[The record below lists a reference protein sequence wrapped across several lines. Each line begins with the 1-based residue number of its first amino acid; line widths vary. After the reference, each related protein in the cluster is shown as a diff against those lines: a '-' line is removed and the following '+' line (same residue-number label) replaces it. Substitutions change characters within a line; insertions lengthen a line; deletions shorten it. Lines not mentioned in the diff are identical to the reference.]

1 MKENDIMKRYLATA
15 RMCLVEKSYF
25 GLAELAGQYLL
36 RAAAMGA
43 LLMIW
48 RSLYLQG
55 ADMEGLT
62 LNELYVYTVLS
73 AALAP
78 LLDVRTPA
86 SDWLHDGTMLSMYQR
101 PSSVFGQLIAHT
113 AGGWAMQLMLLSA
126 PAFLLAL
133 LCGVDM
139 RPRDFWFLPSL
150 ALAVSEGFAVDFL
163 FTCLLIRLRS
173 LAWPVHSLRESLT
186 ALLTGAL
193 IPFSAL
199 PWGIGKVLAL
209 TPFGTLAGAPLSLY
223 AGLGD
228 AAGILIAQVF
238 WNLMLWPLAVW
249 GFAKSRERMVSYGG

>member
-1 MKENDIMKRYLATA
+1 MKRYLATSK
-15 RMCLVEKSYF
+15 MCLVEKSYF
-25 GLAELAGQYLL
+25 GFAELAGQYLM

-48 RSLYLQG
+48 RSLSLQG

-62 LNELYVYTVLS
+62 LGQLYVYTVLS
-73 AALAP
+73 TVLAP
-78 LLDVRTPA
+78 MLDVRTPA

-113 AGGWAMQLMLLSA
+113 VGGWATQLALLSA
-126 PAFLLAL
+126 PAFIVAI

-139 RPRDFWFLPSL
+139 TPRSLWFLPSL
-150 ALAVSEGFAVDFL
+150 ALAVSEGFAMDFL
-163 FTCLLIRLRS
+163 FTCLMIRLRS

-186 ALLTGAL
+186 ALFTGAL

-199 PWGIGKVLAL
+199 PWGIGRFLAL

-228 AAGILIAQVF
+228 ARSILAAQIL
-238 WNLMLWPLAVW
+238 WNILLWPLAVW
-249 GFAKSRERMVSYGG
+249 GFSKSRERMVSYGG

>member
-1 MKENDIMKRYLATA
+1 MKRYLATSK
-15 RMCLVEKSYF
+15 MCLVEKSYF
-25 GLAELAGQYLL
+25 GLAELAGQYLM

-48 RSLYLQG
+48 RSLSLQG

-62 LNELYVYTVLS
+62 LGQLYVYTVLS
-73 AALAP
+73 TVLAP
-78 LLDVRTPA
+78 MLDVRTPA

-113 AGGWAMQLMLLSA
+113 VGGWATQLALLSA
-126 PAFLLAL
+126 PAFIIAI

-139 RPRDFWFLPSL
+139 TPRSLWFLPSL
-150 ALAVSEGFAVDFL
+150 VLAVSEGFAMDFL
-163 FTCLLIRLRS
+163 FTCLMIRLRS

-186 ALLTGAL
+186 ALFTGAL

-199 PWGIGKVLAL
+199 PWGIGRFLAL

-223 AGLGD
+223 TGLGD
-228 AAGILIAQVF
+228 AWSILAAQVL
-238 WNLMLWPLAVW
+238 WNLVLWPLAVW
-249 GFAKSRERMVSYGG
+249 GFSKSRERMVSYGG